1 MATDA
6 PAIPR
11 VEETGLDRDD
21 LTSAAEELGID
32 GFESWDDQQLF
43 EQIGLQLGEISED
56 QLSDASE
63 ELQDTV
69 GEVADAAEDATAAAQ
84 DTAEEAQDTAE
95 DTAEEVQD
103 TAEEA
108 QDTAEDT
115 AEEVQDTAEEAQDT
129 AEDTAEEAQDT
140 AEEAQDTAEDTAEE
154 AQDTAEEAQD
164 TAEDTAEEAQDTAED
179 TAEEAQDTA
188 EDTAEEA
195 QDTAE
200 EAQDTAEDTAE
211 EAQDTAEDTA
221 EEAQDTAEQVSG
233 KAEYRPED
241 DPRPNISSVLN
252 IELGPVDIDLLG
264 LEIHLNRIHAAV
276 MANPTPSFAILG
288 KLLAPLGSATSSLGL
303 DSVTDKATDA
313 VDATL
318 DMLPSPSVDGG
329 DEDDE
334 DGEDEGGGVLS
345 TLTEPLAAA
354 GRLIKN
360 LVTNTKDAAGE
371 AKEAGVSGTDAV
383 RNAASGNTLRAM
395 KHGKDAVSHAT
406 DAAKRTATLAS
417 DS

>member
-140 AEEAQDTAEDTAEE
+140 AEDTAEE
-154 AQDTAEEAQD
+154 VQDTAEEAQD

-188 EDTAEEA
+188 E
-195 QDTAE
+195 DTAE

>member
-21 LTSAAEELGID
+21 LTNAAEELGID

-84 DTAEEAQDTAE
+84 DTAEDTAE
-95 DTAEEVQD
+95 Q
-103 TAEEA
+103 
-108 QDTAEDT
+108 
-115 AEEVQDTAEEAQDT
+115 
-129 AEDTAEEAQDT
+129 
-140 AEEAQDTAEDTAEE
+140 

-200 EAQDTAEDTAE
+200 DTAEQAQDTAE
-211 EAQDTAEDTA
+211 
-221 EEAQDTAEQVSG
+221 DTAEQVSG

-318 DMLPSPSVDGG
+318 DLLPSPSVD

-334 DGEDEGGGVLS
+334 DEDGEAEGGGVLS

-395 KHGKDAVSHAT
+395 KDGKDAVSHAT
-406 DAAKRTATLAS
+406 HAAKRTATLAS